1 MFFNMSSNKYFGNPR
16 KQGIT
21 KTRADVCRLKFNK
34 ACSPLFL
41 TISAFNAQTAR
52 HGCNVIKHHHL
63 SGLLLQV

>member
-21 KTRADVCRLKFNK
+21 QTRADVCRLKINK

-41 TISAFNAQTAR
+41 TISAFNARALR
-52 HGCNVIKHHHL
+52 HGGNVIKHNEIPYKN
-63 SGLLLQV
+63 QMP